1 MSFEPVDLLV
11 ECRLGEAAEDQHG
24 DGVKLTVRT
33 SFEYAS
39 WSNEKTSVLHPWETL
54 KRRPDARAHLGR
66 LLFHDH
72 GALQMLHDARDRAS
86 EDETWLRV
94 VLQLDNPDDKRRD
107 DAYDEDDDFD
117 QAARVHREWLNSTP
131 WEAMYVDLMGG
142 KVCQPVA
149 LVFLD
154 EPRVSIVRHVHQ
166 AHTQGF
172 KLSGAISP
180 RYLHVDATDAGTY
193 PTAASLDTARFIA
206 KDEKAKSLDAVAKLV
221 KAHTPDLAVLHL
233 TAHGTPRVGK
243 VRGRLQLPDEDVDFG
258 ALADVIRPNSVGL
271 LVLSV
276 CSSARDKY
284 TGMIG
289 YLEQLAM
296 PAFVGMQE
304 PISVFA
310 NREFVDAFF
319 TQLSVG
325 GSLDEAMAAARERLL
340 RRGSESGSPS
350 WPIPVL
356 YMSQET
362 RKTPYLWAQDAPV
375 LPAEFDSPDQVSLV
389 GARRAADGDIRL
401 LGRRSG
407 GGFVWANEPIGAVS
421 ISPDGWLAAA
431 AVGGTLWITTLGF
444 EGEFWEWPAVNLA
457 SEKISAES
465 TLLAVASEGPDR
477 ATCLLSCAEATVV
490 IRVSTDGAIDQFR
503 TLNDRR
509 SYAGVLHAGRVLL
522 VNGGVDEV
530 HICDDFPQLHDVW
543 AIDAVVSG
551 GQLRV
556 AAVGVDKAGD
566 PVVHVNGSRVLTLR
580 PDATA
585 IGLVRESH
593 RHATRSDLAVLSRGD
608 SGHTLAVTPI
618 PETDD
623 WSTERWL

>member
-1 MSFEPVDLLV
+1 M
-11 ECRLGEAAEDQHG
+11 
-24 DGVKLTVRT
+24 LTVRT
-33 SFEYAS
+33 SDSYAL
-39 WSNEKTSVLHPWETL
+39 WSKEKTSILRPWATL
-54 KRRPDARAHLGR
+54 KRRFDARAHLGR

-72 GALQMLHDARDRAS
+72 GALQMLHAARDRAS
-86 EDETWLRV
+86 KEETWLRV
-94 VLQLDNPDDKRRD
+94 VLQLDTSGDKRREG
-107 DAYDEDDDFD
+107 AYDEDDDLE
-117 QAARVHREWLNSTP
+117 QTARLHREWLHSTP
-131 WEAMYVDLMGG
+131 WEAMYVDVGDE

-154 EPRVSIVRHVHQ
+154 DPRVSIVRHVRQ

-172 KLSGAISP
+172 KLNSAINP
-180 RYLHVDATDAGTY
+180 RYLHVNATDSGTY
-193 PTAASLDTARFIA
+193 PTAAPLDNVRFAA
-206 KDEKAKSLDAVAKLV
+206 KDERAKSLEAVEELV
-221 KAHTPDLAVLHL
+221 RAHTPDLAVLHL
-233 TAHGTPRVGK
+233 TAHGSPRVGR
-243 VRGRLQLPDEDVDFG
+243 VRGKLHLPDEDVDFG
-258 ALADVIRPNSVGL
+258 ALAKVIGPDAVGL

-276 CSSARDKY
+276 CSSARDEDS
-284 TGMIG
+284 GMIG

-319 TQLSVG
+319 TELAGG

-340 RRGSESGSPS
+340 RRGTEAGSS
-350 WPIPVL
+350 TWPIPVL

-362 RKTPYLWAQDAPV
+362 RKTPYLWAQNAPV
-375 LPAEFDSPDQVSLV
+375 LPAEFDSLDQVSLV
-389 GARRAADGDIRL
+389 GACRAADGDIRL

-407 GGFVWANEPIGAVS
+407 GGFFWTNEPVGAVS

-431 AVGGTLWITTLGF
+431 AVGGMLWITTLGF

-503 TLNDRR
+503 TLNDHR

-530 HICDDFPQLHDVW
+530 HICDDFPLLDDVW
-543 AIDAVVSG
+543 AIDAVASG

-566 PVVHVNGSRVLTLR
+566 PVVHVNGSRVLTLG

-593 RHATRSDLAVLSRGD
+593 RHATQSGLAVLSRGD
-608 SGHTLAVTPI
+608 SGHTLAVKPI